1 MADTRSTVERDA
13 ARTRAQQHFAASD
26 RRDIEVKQMIED
38 ERSAMDARIA
48 KLRALRLAKEEADRA
63 AAASAP
69 PAATTKT
76 RSRKTT
82 KTKAV

>member
-1 MADTRSTVERDA
+1 MADTRSTAERDA

-26 RRDIEVKQMIED
+26 RRDIEVKQMIEG

-63 AAASAP
+63 AVVNTP
-69 PAATTKT
+69 PAEPAKA
-76 RSRKTT
+76 RARKPAKRKT
-82 KTKAV
+82 V